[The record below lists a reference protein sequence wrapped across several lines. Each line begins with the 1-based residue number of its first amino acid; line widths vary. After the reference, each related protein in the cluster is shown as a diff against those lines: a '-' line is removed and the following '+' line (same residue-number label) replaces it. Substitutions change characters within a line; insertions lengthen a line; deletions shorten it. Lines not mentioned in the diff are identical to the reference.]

1 MKKRDLGLILGT
13 FFVLLAVYFPIT
25 AFVFNGGFSSPLGI
39 LAFSLNAVIAAIM
52 TLIIYSLV
60 SDKSQTEE
68 EDEEE
73 DEKEGE
79 EEEEPEEEKEDKTEE
94 GKGKDQLNEEQTVKN

>member
-60 SDKSQTEE
+60 SDKNQTEEEEEEE

-73 DEKEGE
+73 GE
-79 EEEEPEEEKEDKTEE
+79 EEE
-94 GKGKDQLNEEQTVKN
+94 KGTDQPNEEQTEKN

>member
-60 SDKSQTEE
+60 SDKNQTEDEE

-73 DEKEGE
+73 EEP

-94 GKGKDQLNEEQTVKN
+94 GKGKDQLNEEQTEKN

>member
-60 SDKSQTEE
+60 SDKNQT

-73 DEKEGE
+73 DE

>member
-39 LAFSLNAVIAAIM
+39 LAFCLNAVIAAIM

-60 SDKSQTEE
+60 SDKNQTEDEE

-73 DEKEGE
+73 EEP

>member
-39 LAFSLNAVIAAIM
+39 LAFCLNAVIAAIM

-60 SDKSQTEE
+60 SDKNQT

-73 DEKEGE
+73 DE

>member
-39 LAFSLNAVIAAIM
+39 LAFCLNAVIAAIM

-60 SDKSQTEE
+60 SDKNQTEEEEEEE

-73 DEKEGE
+73 GE
-79 EEEEPEEEKEDKTEE
+79 EEE
-94 GKGKDQLNEEQTVKN
+94 KGTDQPNEEQTEKN

>member
-60 SDKSQTEE
+60 SDKNQTEDEE

-73 DEKEGE
+73 EEP